1 MPLPLFL
8 SHNPLLKLCETPHSH
23 PHSHPHT
30 HPLTHPS
37 HTPLLPPYLPDTT
50 HHTPHHTHTTPLTT
64 PLTTHQNTKIR
75 KYENTKNTQ
84 TPKTHKIEHA
94 NTFHTIIFRNVMET
108 SPTKHHLQPCGDVC
122 ATSSR
127 VPFHRC
133 SEDETIRQ
141 TLTMFL
147 QPHQPPFLSQHHQP
161 PFPSQDQSDQTQS

>member
-8 SHNPLLKLCETPHSH
+8 SHNPLLKLCETPLTPHTRPH
-23 PHSHPHT
+23 PRPHPHT
-30 HPLTHPS
+30 LTHTLTTPS
-37 HTPLLPPYLPDTT
+37 HTPLLPPYLPD
-50 HHTPHHTHTTPLTT
+50 TT